1 MVPAYAGKKGY
12 LEKKNY
18 LVALLGG
25 AEDAGYVRLLV
36 PLETGFRDYY
46 QVDALAG
53 SRAVTRAEMLRRI
66 VQRVLAAYVDAQPI
80 GLARLAPRDLTRFTP
95 TAKR

>member
-1 MVPAYAGKKGY
+1 MARSPKDGTPLRNVG
-12 LEKKNY
+12 L
-18 LVALLGG
+18 
-25 AEDAGYVRLLV
+25 RLTD
-36 PLETGFRDYY
+36 EEIQ

-80 GLARLAPRDLTRFTP
+80 GLARPPTRFTP